1 MTYEYKS
8 IKEIIDKIERNVI
21 YLPAIQRRFVWDH
34 EQIEKLFDSIMRSYP
49 IGTFLFWF
57 VRSPNIHNY
66 VFYEFLRYYHEQKS
80 YLNQPSSDPI
90 TKEEIIGVLDGQQR
104 LSSMYIALQGKY
116 AYKKPY
122 VRRDHPNAYPER
134 KFFLNLL
141 KKPEMRE
148 GDDYWYEFQFLT
160 KDDSKRIDE
169 NQLWFPVGKVLLWG
183 KDPEIDEYYDDLLL
197 GSNIAEEIKEVI
209 KVKRKLIKQNLRI
222 LHQRI
227 VLEKIISYFNVDK
240 EDLDE
245 ILDIFVRVNSGG
257 TILTRSDLLF
267 STIVSYWEDGR
278 SEIEKL
284 ILEIN
289 EKGEGF
295 RFDNDFIMRSCLVLT
310 DCPVLFKVKSFKKEN
325 IKKIKENWKK
335 VKKSISNTID
345 LLTEFGF
352 NQNNLTS
359 LNAVIPIIYYDMHI
373 MNVRNIKKDV
383 RKYLIHALLNKIY
396 GGQGDRVLS
405 NFRESIISHKS
416 FSFSELT
423 EIKLPS
429 NKSLIIN
436 EDNLDA
442 ILEYKKGPYTFMVLS
457 LLYPNLKLDQV
468 IFHQDHIH
476 PRSFFTDA
484 KLNKLGI
491 PKNKWKDWREI
502 ADMLPNL
509 QLMEGRE
516 NERKNKTPFFD
527 WINGVDING
536 TPNISDKKKFVKDNY
551 IPDESY
557 EFDNFENFFN
567 ARKMILKEKLRE
579 LLL

>member
-1 MTYEYKS
+1 LTYEYKS
-8 IKEIIDKIERNVI
+8 IKEIIDKIERNEI
-21 YLPAIQRRFVWDH
+21 YLPAIQRKFVWDH

-57 VRSPNIHNY
+57 VRNPNIQNY
-66 VFYEFLRYYHEQKS
+66 VFYEFLRYYHEQNS
-80 YLNQPSSDPI
+80 YLNKPSSDPI
-90 TKEEIIGVLDGQQR
+90 AKEEIIGVLDGQQR
-104 LSSMYIALQGKY
+104 LSSMYIALQGMY

-141 KKPEMRE
+141 KEPEMKD
-148 GDDYWYEFQFLT
+148 GDDFWYDFQFLT
-160 KDDSKRIDE
+160 EDESKQIDE

-197 GSNIAEEIKEVI
+197 RSSIIDENKEVI
-209 KVKRKLIKQNLRI
+209 KAKRKLIKQSLRI

-227 VLEKIISYFNVDK
+227 VLEKLISYFNVDK
-240 EDLDE
+240 EDLEE

-257 TILTRSDLLF
+257 TILTKSDLLF

-278 SEIEKL
+278 REIENL

-289 EKGEGF
+289 KKGEGF
-295 RFDNDFIMRSCLVLT
+295 RFDNDFIMRACLVLT

-325 IKKIKENWKK
+325 IEKIRDNWKK
-335 VKKSISNTID
+335 AKKSIINTVD

-352 NQNNLTS
+352 NQDNLTS
-359 LNAVIPIIYYDMHI
+359 LNAVIPILYYDMNI
-373 MNVRNIKKDV
+373 MNVRNVKKDV

-396 GGQGDRVLS
+396 GSQGDRVLS
-405 NFRESIISHKS
+405 NFRESLISYKS
-416 FSFSELT
+416 FSFNDLT
-423 EIKLPS
+423 KIKLPS
-429 NKSLIIN
+429 NKTLKIN
-436 EDNLDA
+436 EHNLDA

-468 IFHQDHIH
+468 VFHQDHIH

-491 PKNKWKDWREI
+491 PKNKWKDWREE

-516 NERKNKTPFFD
+516 NERKNKTPFLD
-527 WINGVDING
+527 WINGVNNNG
-536 TPNISDKKKFVKDNY
+536 TPIISDKKKFIEDNY
-551 IPDESY
+551 IPNESY
-557 EFDNFENFFN
+557 EFDNFENFFS
-567 ARKMILKEKLRE
+567 ARKTILKEKLRE
-579 LLL
+579 ILF